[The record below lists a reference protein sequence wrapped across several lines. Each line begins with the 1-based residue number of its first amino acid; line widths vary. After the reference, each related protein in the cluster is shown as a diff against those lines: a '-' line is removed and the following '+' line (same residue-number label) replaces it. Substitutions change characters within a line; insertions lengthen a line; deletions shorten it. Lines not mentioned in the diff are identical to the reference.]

1 MAPRVQEEYQKEVV
15 PSLIKKFGYR
25 NRMMVPNL
33 EKISVNMGVG
43 EANQSPN
50 LLEDAVKVLRQIT
63 GQQPSVRKA
72 KKSIANF
79 KLREGMP
86 VGAMA
91 TLRGAR
97 MWEFYDR
104 LINAAIPQ
112 IRDFRGMPTNCFD
125 GHGNYTI
132 GIREQIVF
140 PEVDIDKVAKIRGM
154 NITMVTSA
162 KTDEEAFELLK
173 VLKFPFR
180 RN

>member
-1 MAPRVQEEYQKEVV
+1 MARIKEQFEKDVV
-15 PSLIKKFGYR
+15 PALIEKFGYG

-43 EANQSPN
+43 EASRSPN
-50 LLEDAVKVLRQIT
+50 TMDDAVKTLRQIT

-72 KKSIANF
+72 RKSIANF

-86 VGAMA
+86 VGAMV
-91 TLRGAR
+91 TLRGTR

-104 LINAAIPQ
+104 LINAAIPRV
-112 IRDFRGMPTNCFD
+112 RDFRGLPVNCFD
-125 GHGNYTI
+125 GRGNYTI

-140 PEVDIDKVAKIRGM
+140 PEINIDKVGQIRGM
-154 NITMVTSA
+154 NITIVTSA
-162 KTDEEAFELLK
+162 NTDEEGMEMLRLLN
-173 VLKFPFR
+173 FPFR